1 MVKNNT
7 PESLTVEFLERI
19 KGEFFKK
26 FSSDVISKAFSF
38 GLNNKFKK
46 ILKST
51 ISTFNGRFD

>member
-38 GLNNKFKK
+38 GLNNNF
-46 ILKST
+46 IFLYIIFYVSE
-51 ISTFNGRFD
+51 FL